1 VGDVRRLG
9 AVRRVAG
16 APARLEVYSALRGA
30 IVRGDLFPGAQLS
43 ENALAAEMGVSRTPI
58 REALARLRDD
68 RLVEIVPQLGTF
80 VARIS
85 EQGVADAQFIREA
98 LECAAIRHATQRA
111 TSDDIAD
118 LEANLEDQGRAGEA
132 GDLEA
137 FYLLD
142 DAFHRGLTDLSGH
155 PTVWSVSERAKSH
168 LNRVRRL
175 SLGMPD
181 YLGDMVL
188 EHRAVLDAVAAH
200 EPDAAEDALRHH
212 LRMVLKELPTLRRQ
226 HPDYFESQ

>member
-1 VGDVRRLG
+1 
-9 AVRRVAG
+9 
-16 APARLEVYSALRGA
+16 
-30 IVRGDLFPGAQLS
+30 
-43 ENALAAEMGVSRTPI
+43 M
-58 REALARLRDD
+58 
-68 RLVEIVPQLGTF
+68 
-80 VARIS
+80 
-85 EQGVADAQFIREA
+85 
-98 LECAAIRHATQRA
+98 
-111 TSDDIAD
+111 
-118 LEANLEDQGRAGEA
+118 
-132 GDLEA
+132 
-137 FYLLD
+137 LD

-226 HPDYFESQ
+226 HPDYFESRWLDPACSELGTGRNAEGTRRRIPFGSSPA

>member
-1 VGDVRRLG
+1 M
-9 AVRRVAG
+9 RRVAG

-43 ENALAAEMGVSRTPI
+43 ENALAAAMGVSRTPI

-98 LECAAIRHATQRA
+98 LECAAIRHATQLA

-118 LEANLEDQGRAGEA
+118 LEANLEDQGRPGKA

-168 LNRVRRL
+168 LNRVHRL

-188 EHRAVLDAVAAH
+188 EIGVLDAVAAH

-212 LRMVLKELPTLRRQ
+212 LRMVLKELPTLRRRR
-226 HPDYFESQ
+226 PDYFESQ